1 MKPLLLVKDILEK
14 DPARQIERVI
24 KVDERDPRIVGS
36 ELEEYVVTEE
46 IRQYLED
53 IIDRFIESRHRTPES
68 VCTWISGFFGSGKS
82 HFLKVLGYV
91 LSNQKVK
98 LEDGREVGAASYFCK
113 KHSLPGAIILEKELN
128 TKAIF
133 VNMLNFPRDSPEAP
147 SISKIV
153 YTAFLEELGFSDV
166 FWIAEIE
173 KMLKERGLWENFL
186 EYIERETGRT
196 WQQVRRMTAMV
207 GPVLAKALHNID
219 PKTFYKIEEAE
230 KVLKMLKK
238 VLS

>member
-1 MKPLLLVKDILEK
+1 MKPSMLIKDILER
-14 DPARQIERVI
+14 DPSRQIERVI
-24 KVDERDPRIVGS
+24 KVDERDPRVVGS

-91 LSNQKVK
+91 LSNQNIK

-113 KHSLPGAIILEKELN
+113 KHSLPGGAILEKELRS
-128 TKAIF
+128 KAIF
-133 VNMLNFPRDSPEAP
+133 VNMLNFPRDSSEAP

-153 YTAFLEELGFSDV
+153 YTAFLEELGFSEV
-166 FWIAEIE
+166 FWVAEIE
-173 KMLKERGLWENFL
+173 KMLQERGLWENFL
-186 EYIERETGRT
+186 EYVEKETGKP
-196 WQQVRRMTAMV
+196 WQQIRRMAAMV
-207 GPVLAKALHNID
+207 GPILAKALYAID
-219 PKTFYKIEEAE
+219 
-230 KVLKMLKK
+230 
-238 VLS
+238 S